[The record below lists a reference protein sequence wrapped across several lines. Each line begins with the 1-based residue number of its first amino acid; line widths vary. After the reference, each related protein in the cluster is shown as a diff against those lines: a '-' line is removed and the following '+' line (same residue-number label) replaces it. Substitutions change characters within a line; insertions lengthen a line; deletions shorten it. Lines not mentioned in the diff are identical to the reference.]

1 MLLGIGIIS
10 MNPPGTNTLARYEC
24 VSVVI
29 LLLFLVVLG
38 PQAEAANDD
47 LGEKIVKEKC
57 TSCHRITGKPMARR
71 TKQAPDLIWAGNKY
85 QQKWLVEWLQ
95 DPKQK
100 LYPTGYDFK
109 LKRKG
114 PHVSLSS
121 SEAQSVANFLGT
133 FKDPRVKKGVM
144 KLGTPAQIERGKQL
158 YKEHACQNCH
168 HTPAK
173 SRRGYVGG
181 NSSTSFL
188 KMGERLQADWV
199 YRFNQNP
206 DDFVPDSGAYI
217 PDPPLPDEDIYAITA
232 YMMTF
237 K

>member
-1 MLLGIGIIS
+1 MIPIKTKCQARHESASMLIVFIG
-10 MNPPGTNTLARYEC
+10 
-24 VSVVI
+24 
-29 LLLFLVVLG
+29 LLVFSL
-38 PQAEAANDD
+38 PAEAANDD
-47 LGEKIVKEKC
+47 YGETIVKKRC
-57 TSCHRITGKPMARR
+57 TSCHRIEGKPMARR

-85 QQKWLVEWLQ
+85 QKKWLVEWLQ
-95 DPKQK
+95 NPKQR

-109 LKRKG
+109 LKRKR

-121 SEAQSVANFLGT
+121 READAAADFLDT
-133 FKDPRVKKGVM
+133 LKDPRVKKGVM
-144 KLGTPAQIERGKQL
+144 KPGTPAQIERGKQL

-173 SRRGYVGG
+173 GRRGYVGG

-188 KMGERLQADWV
+188 KMGVRLQADWV
-199 YRFNQNP
+199 YRFNLNP
-206 DDFVPDSGAYI
+206 DDFVPESGAYI